1 MPPPPALNT
10 LPIIDRLIG
19 TYKLWHEIV
28 QHLPKTSRFTLGAK
42 IDSTFVEVIE
52 LIFTAGNLPK
62 DKKLPYVQKA
72 VSRFDL
78 LKFFLQIAWLIKSLD
93 NKKYLAISEPLN
105 EIGKMLGGWHR
116 NLLKETSPEL
126 NREKK

>member
-1 MPPPPALNT
+1 ALNT

>member
-1 MPPPPALNT
+1 M
-10 LPIIDRLIG
+10 
-19 TYKLWHEIV
+19 
-28 QHLPKTSRFTLGAK
+28 PKTSRFTLGAK